1 MSREIIDE
9 DDYESIED
17 EKELETKYL
26 IFGVGEKDFG
36 LKIKFITEIVSIMP
50 ITEIPNVPVFIKG
63 IINLRGKGIPVID
76 ARIRFGSEEE
86 EYNEKTVIV
95 ILNLHDHYYG
105 LIVDCVREV
114 ISIQE
119 DSIEP
124 SIDFQTQ
131 SNLKFVEGLAKV
143 GDRVKILL
151 DVYKLIG
158 RSIS

>member
-1 MSREIIDE
+1 MSTEIVDDE
-9 DDYESIED
+9 DFESLEE

-36 LKIKFITEIVSIMP
+36 LKIKYITEIVSIMP
-50 ITEIPNVPVFIKG
+50 ITEIPNVPEYLKG
-63 IINLRGKGIPVID
+63 IVNLRGKGIPVID
-76 ARIRFGSEEE
+76 TRIRFGNEEK

-95 ILNLHDHYYG
+95 ILNLNDHYFG
-105 LIVDCVREV
+105 LIVDGVREV

-124 SIDFQTQ
+124 AIDFNMQTN
-131 SNLKFVEGLAKV
+131 SKFVEGLAKV

-151 DVYKLIG
+151 DVHKLIG
-158 RSIS
+158 RNSN